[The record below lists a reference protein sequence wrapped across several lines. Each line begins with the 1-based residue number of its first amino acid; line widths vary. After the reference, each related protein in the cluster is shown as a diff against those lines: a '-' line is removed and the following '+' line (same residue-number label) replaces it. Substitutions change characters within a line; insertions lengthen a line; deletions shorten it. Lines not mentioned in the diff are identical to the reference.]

1 MGGIPGTED
10 MDTRFVSLPDSLALA
25 CESTDG
31 HDYLSVA
38 IAEDA
43 DPRPLDGLITET
55 LGPTWGLHL
64 VDMTVALDDLVD
76 LAAAE
81 AEAHAG

>member
-1 MGGIPGTED
+1 VGGIPGTEEIE
-10 MDTRFVSLPDSLALA
+10 TRFVSLPESLTLS
-25 CESTDG
+25 CEATED

-38 IAEDA
+38 IAENS

-64 VDMTVALDDLVD
+64 VDMTVALDDLVA
-76 LAAAE
+76 LATAQ
-81 AEAHAG
+81 AEAHTA

>member
-1 MGGIPGTED
+1 MSVS
-10 MDTRFVSLPDSLALA
+10 FVSLPESLTLA

-38 IAEDA
+38 IAEDS

-55 LGPTWGLHL
+55 LGPSWGLHL
-64 VDMTVALDDLVD
+64 VDANIAQQELVD
-76 LAAAE
+76 LVHRQAAAYRR
-81 AEAHAG
+81 ATR